1 MSTQIRERV
10 SKIEIRRPHLS
21 SSRLNFS
28 VAEIGAAVIVLLFF
42 FGTLY
47 YYFSS
52 LKPEQDRLARLEAQ
66 YNTQKQQIA
75 LILKP
80 DTAAPPTDTIKD
92 ALDSLASFKTQY
104 LKPRHQGQRALIDEI
119 NGLVKKQGVQLT
131 SGLEMSLE
139 NTGQSTEKKR
149 AKSRSGEPL
158 LNPFPQLNMN
168 FTISGPYEKIRAF
181 VSDLEKNKQFLM
193 IRSISFIA
201 AAEETD
207 GDTGRRRRVS
217 SKTSGLAVT
226 IALSAYFQ
234 P

>member
-1 MSTQIRERV
+1 MSTHIRERV

-21 SSRLNFS
+21 STRLNFS
-28 VAEIGAAVIVLLFF
+28 AGEIAAGVIVLLFF

-52 LKPEQDRLARLEAQ
+52 LKPEQDKLARLEAQ
-66 YNTQKQQIA
+66 YEVQRKQIA
-75 LILKP
+75 DLATTPPAPLP
-80 DTAAPPTDTIKD
+80 ADTHKAA
-92 ALDSLASFKTQY
+92 LESLTAFKTQY

-119 NGLVKKQGVQLT
+119 NALVKKHGAQLT

-139 NTGQSTEKKR
+139 NVGQQSEKKKS
-149 AKSRSGEPL
+149 KSRNGEPV

-168 FTISGPYEKIRAF
+168 FTISGQYDKLRAF
-181 VSDLEKNKQFLM
+181 INELEKNKQFLM
-193 IRSISFIA
+193 LRSVNFI

-207 GDTGRRRRVS
+207 GDTGRKRR
-217 SKTSGLAVT
+217 SGSHALAGLSLT
-226 IALSAYFQ
+226 INLTAYFQ

>member
-21 SSRLNFS
+21 TRRLNFG
-28 VAEIGAAVIVLLFF
+28 AGEIAAAIIVLLFF

-47 YYFSS
+47 YYFST

-66 YNTQKQQIA
+66 YDLQKKQIA

-80 DTAAPPTDTIKD
+80 TTDPPPRDTLKD
-92 ALDSLASFKTQY
+92 ALDSLGAFKTQY

-119 NGLVKKQGVQLT
+119 NALVKKHGALLT
-131 SGLEMSLE
+131 SGLEMNLE
-139 NTGQSTEKKR
+139 NIGQQNEKKR
-149 AKSRSGEPL
+149 SRSRSGEPL
-158 LNPFPQLNMN
+158 LNPFPQLNIN
-168 FTISGPYEKIRAF
+168 FTVSGQYDKLRSFI
-181 VSDLEKNKQFLM
+181 SDLEKNKQFLT
-193 IRSISFIA
+193 IRSINLIA

-207 GDTGRRRRVS
+207 GDTGRRRRAS
-217 SKTSGLAVT
+217 SNVSGLSVT
-226 IALSAYFQ
+226 ISLSAYFQ

>member
-1 MSTQIRERV
+1 MSTEIRERV

-21 SSRLNFS
+21 ATRLNFS
-28 VAEIGAAVIVLLFF
+28 VFEIGAALIVLLFF
-42 FGTLY
+42 VATIY

-52 LKPEQDRLARLEAQ
+52 LKPEQDRFARLEAQ
-66 YNTQKQQIA
+66 YNLQKQQIS
-75 LILKP
+75 ISKP
-80 DTAAPPTDTIKD
+80 DTGAPSRDTLKD
-92 ALDSLASFKTQY
+92 ALESLASFKTQY

-149 AKSRSGEPL
+149 TKTRSGEPL

-193 IRSISFIA
+193 IRAITFIA
-201 AAEETD
+201 AAEEAD
-207 GDTGRRRRVS
+207 GETGRRRRS
-217 SKTSGLAVT
+217 RSNASGISVTVNLA
-226 IALSAYFQ
+226 AYFQ

>member
-21 SSRLNFS
+21 TRRLNFS
-28 VAEIGAAVIVLLFF
+28 AVEIATGVIVLLFF

-66 YNTQKQQIA
+66 YELQKKQID
-75 LILKP
+75 LLLTTP
-80 DTAAPPTDTIKD
+80 AASPPTDTLKA
-92 ALDSLASFKTQY
+92 ALESLASFKTQY

-119 NGLVKKQGVQLT
+119 NALVKKHGVRLT

-139 NTGQSTEKKR
+139 NVGQATEKK
-149 AKSRSGEPL
+149 KSKSKNGEAL
-158 LNPFPQLNMN
+158 LLSPFPQLNMN
-168 FTISGPYEKIRAF
+168 FTISGQYDKLRAF
-181 VSDLEKNKQFLM
+181 INEIEKNKQFLM

-201 AAEETD
+201 SEETD
-207 GDTGRRRRVS
+207 GDTGRRRRGS
-217 SKTSGLAVT
+217 SNTSGLSLT
-226 IALSAYFQ
+226 INLSAYFQ